1 MNDLSNQHILDRV
14 ETTPLPQSG
23 DAPRGPPAQVAGGHR
38 GGRRA
43 GLAALLTLIAALGYG
58 VGRHSLQGDNV
69 AAAAEH
75 VRDFVPAVRVASVQ
89 PAGATVSVTL
99 PATTSAFESANI
111 FARATGYI
119 AVRKVDIGDHV
130 KAGQLL
136 AEVTAPELDHQ
147 IAQNEANLAQLQAAL
162 QQAQANRDLANS
174 NWSRDKPLVE
184 KGWVTPQQGDTDRL
198 TLAAQ
203 TAAVAV
209 AQANIKQQQAQ
220 LMVLRQQKDYQS
232 VVAPFDGVITQRNI
246 DVGSLVQADA
256 ASGTFMFTVMRS
268 NELRIQL
275 YVPQSEAFGIAP
287 GVEAVI
293 RVPEIPNRTFPG
305 KVTRAANA
313 LQPGTRTLLTEIDVP
328 NPDEALSPGMY
339 CTVELHIPRKIP
351 ALLVSADAI
360 IFNSD
365 GLQVAVVEDG
375 VAHLRKIDIAR
386 DFGREVEV
394 RDGVQAGDQAIL
406 NPPAG
411 LADGAKVR
419 IRPEQQPAAAS

>member
-1 MNDLSNQHILDRV
+1 MNDLGNLHVFDRAAPV
-14 ETTPLPQSG
+14 LPPAPDG
-23 DAPRGPPAQVAGGHR
+23 DAREVGTPAASRGHR
-38 GGRRA
+38 GARRL
-43 GLAALLTLIAALGYG
+43 GVAALLLLVAALGYG
-58 VGRHSLQGDNV
+58 AGRQALQDDGV
-69 AAAAEH
+69 AAAAEQR
-75 VRDFVPAVRVASVQ
+75 RDFVPAVRAAPVR
-89 PAGATVSVTL
+89 PAGPTISVTL
-99 PATTSAFESANI
+99 PATTSAFEAANI

-119 AVRKVDIGDHV
+119 ATRKVDIGDHV

-162 QQAQANRDLANS
+162 QQAQANRDLASS

-184 KGWVTPQQGDTDRL
+184 KGWVTPQQGDNDRL

-203 TAAVAV
+203 NAAVGI
-209 AQANIKQQQAQ
+209 AQANVKQQQAQ

-256 ASGTFMFTVMRS
+256 TSGTFMFTVMRS

-275 YVPQSEAFGIAP
+275 YVPQSEAFGVAA
-287 GVEAVI
+287 GVDAVI
-293 RVPEIPNRTFPG
+293 RVPEIPSRTFPG
-305 KVTRAANA
+305 TVTRAADA

-328 NPDEALSPGMY
+328 NPEEVLTPGMY
-339 CTVELHIPRKIP
+339 CTVELRIPRKTP

-360 IFNSD
+360 IFNGD
-365 GLQVAVVEDG
+365 GVHVAVAENGIVR
-375 VAHLRKIDIAR
+375 LRKIDIAR

-394 RDGVQAGDQAIL
+394 RDGVQAGDQVIL
-406 NPPAG
+406 NPPAD
-411 LADGAKVR
+411 LADGAKVS
-419 IRPEQQPAAAS
+419 IRPEQPAATS